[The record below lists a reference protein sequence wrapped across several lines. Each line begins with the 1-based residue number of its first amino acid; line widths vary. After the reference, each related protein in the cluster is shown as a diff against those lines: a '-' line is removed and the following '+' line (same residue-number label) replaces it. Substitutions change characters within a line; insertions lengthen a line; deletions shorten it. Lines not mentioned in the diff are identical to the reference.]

1 MDARP
6 EQLLAY
12 NTVEAI
18 GFAAGA
24 ELCLMLAFLQWRSA
38 HRAMIW
44 LWIAG
49 FVWSGGSFVRYMLL
63 LGGVPAEAP
72 SAKIALTLAWSVSA
86 FGPTPMVQAAMRHMP
101 RPVAR
106 FEALAVGVSFLA
118 GCVILGLYVLA
129 ALLPEPPI
137 SMTSA
142 TKAAFFIALPQM
154 LLYGYSHLGP
164 HRWAG
169 RKTAGAGGRI
179 TGFVKAA
186 AVIMGV
192 WIVATLTSILSP
204 FDSLLAHAVLGLISE
219 MWVIPLA
226 ILAAI
231 ALAKTHYA
239 DVILKRSLG
248 LLVSIVVATLL
259 VWRVPDLPRGIP
271 VVALSLLGAALMVT
285 APLLY
290 RTLGKAVDKLILKK
304 PDYRSLAKA
313 YGDAAR
319 KTPDLDA
326 LRTLTEDQLSSALGL
341 TAKIS
346 SPNAAED
353 AERRPFGDGQL
364 ELSPRRQ
371 AKALMQAEMNFIE
384 DVAAEFTRR
393 EEALAF
399 EAERMEREQR
409 EARLKHAVTEAR
421 LEALRAQ
428 VDPHFLFNTL
438 NAITDLIATDPDKA
452 ETMTERLAAFF
463 RYTLNRQEQTVATL
477 DEELD
482 FVRQYLDIEK
492 VRFGD
497 RLKVEIKKDKGLG
510 EESVP
515 SLILQPLVE
524 NALRH
529 GLSSRLEGGKISV
542 TAEREGKALRLEV
555 ADDGVGFTDKSRDRV
570 GLKNVRERLK
580 ALHGE
585 AASMTIGKGLGGK
598 GSSIVLCLPA

>member
-1 MDARP
+1 MDGTP
-6 EQLLAY
+6 EQLLAF

-63 LGGVPAEAP
+63 LAGVPADAP

-101 RPVAR
+101 PPVAR
-106 FEALAVGVSFLA
+106 FKVLAVGASFLA
-118 GCVILGLYVLA
+118 GCVIFGLYVMA

-142 TKAAFFIALPQM
+142 TKAAFFIALPQI

-169 RKTAGAGGRI
+169 RRKAAGGQV

-186 AVIMGV
+186 AVIMGI
-192 WIVATLTSILSP
+192 WILATLTSILSP
-204 FDSLLAHAVLGLISE
+204 FDSLLARAVLGLISE

-290 RTLGKAVDKLILKK
+290 RTLGRAVDRLILKK
-304 PDYRSLAKA
+304 PDYRTLAKA

-319 KTPDLDA
+319 KAPDLEA
-326 LRTLTEDQLSSALGL
+326 LKVLTEHQMSSALGL
-341 TAKIS
+341 KALIS
-346 SPNAAED
+346 PPAPAED
-353 AERRPFGDGQL
+353 AERLPFGEHTL

-371 AKALMQAEMNFIE
+371 AKALMQAEMHFIE

-399 EAERMEREQR
+399 EAERLEREQR

-438 NAITDLIATDPDKA
+438 NAITDLIANDPDKA
-452 ETMTERLAAFF
+452 EVMTERLAAFF
-463 RYTLNRQEQTVATL
+463 RYTLNRQEQALATL

-529 GLSSRLEGGKISV
+529 GLSSKLKGGRISV
-542 TAEREGKALRLEV
+542 TAEREGSAIRLEV
-555 ADDGVGFTDKSRDRV
+555 ADNGVGFTDKSKDRV

-598 GSSIVLCLPA
+598 GASIVLCLPA